1 MSKMSNESSDSMLK
15 RLWSASLSL
24 LGVTLVLWFSVQILL
39 KIWVVLAIAAV
50 VILAVWLLARWWYF
64 RS

>member
-1 MSKMSNESSDSMLK
+1 MLK
-15 RLWSASLSL
+15 KLWSVSLSVL
-24 LGVTLVLWFSVQILL
+24 ASTLALWFSVQILL

-50 VILAVWLLARWWYF
+50 VVLAVWLCARWMYF

>member
-1 MSKMSNESSDSMLK
+1 MSNEPSDSMLK
-15 RLWSASLSL
+15 KLWSVSLSVL
-24 LGVTLVLWFSVQILL
+24 ASTLALWFSVQILL

-50 VILAVWLLARWWYF
+50 VVLAVWLCARWMYF